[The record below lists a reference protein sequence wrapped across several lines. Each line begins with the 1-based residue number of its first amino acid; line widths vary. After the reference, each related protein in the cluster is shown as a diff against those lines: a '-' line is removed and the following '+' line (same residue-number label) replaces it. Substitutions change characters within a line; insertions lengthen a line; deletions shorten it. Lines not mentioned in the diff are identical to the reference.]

1 MLSVLSSAV
10 HSLPDY
16 PNESLG
22 TAVLGLLMLLLSWF
36 LDTRKHT
43 HTDLVHQCADQE
55 SDRLGYRLSTAGVV
69 LSHEGTSKRPFY
81 ESIVSSPEFSLRFH
95 QCFVDT
101 FRPVSNLALKG
112 RVLQNLEP
120 VSAAVFQ
127 PEVFAFP
134 AERVQAS
141 PAACSPWGA
150 NPSSQPMAVI

>member
-1 MLSVLSSAV
+1 MLSILSSAV

-16 PNESLG
+16 PSESLG
-22 TAVLGLLMLLLSWF
+22 TAALGLLMLLLSWF
-36 LDTRKHT
+36 LDARKHT

-55 SDRLGYRLSTAGVV
+55 SDRLGYTLSTEVV
-69 LSHEGTSKRPFY
+69 LSHEGTSKRPVY

-101 FRPVSNLALKG
+101 FRPVSNPALKG
-112 RVLQNLEP
+112 RGLQNLEP
-120 VSAAVFQ
+120 VSVAVFQ